1 MRRRP
6 LVLAPAAATLA
17 LACGSVRAAPRPGPD
32 LVVGQVAALSGPSA
46 PRQLAFNAGARLVID
61 DFNARGGAQ
70 GRPLRWISLD
80 HLGRADLAQA
90 AGEQLL
96 IEQRASLLFGCSG
109 SAATLTLLPLQRE
122 KGVAALAGR
131 EVDDA
136 VRLETTRWSYFVTA
150 GQTHQAQALAQ
161 HLAEL
166 GLRRVA
172 VVHEAG
178 APRPAG
184 RVLGGGA
191 WLRLLHDACV
201 SRQLDWLGSA
211 AVTADPGTAREAMHK
226 LTALSPQAL
235 LLALPGRQ
243 VLALLAELNRLAK
256 APPCYA
262 LPEAEEDGSLLQAAA
277 QTRLLT
283 LAQVLP
289 SPWSTT
295 QAALIE
301 FRRQASAA
309 GVGLS
314 YPTLEGWMAGQ
325 LLVQALQRCGR
336 DTSAARLHA
345 VLDSLQ
351 VHLGGMTVDFS
362 RRELSGSRLVEWVH
376 PSLDGRW
383 LS

>member
-6 LVLAPAAATLA
+6 LVLAPAAASLA
-17 LACGSVRAAPRPGPD
+17 VAGAALRAAPRPSTD
-32 LVVGQVAALSGPSA
+32 LVVGQVAALSGPASL
-46 PRQLAFNAGARLVID
+46 RQLAFNTGARLVID

-70 GRPLRWISLD
+70 GRTLRWIALD
-80 HLGRADLAQA
+80 HQGRADLAQA

-96 IEQRASLLFGCSG
+96 IDQRASLLFGCSG
-109 SAATLTLLPLQRE
+109 AAATLALLPLQRE

-150 GQTHQAQALAQ
+150 GQTRQAQALAQ

-166 GLRRVA
+166 GLHRVA
-172 VVHEAG
+172 AVHEAG
-178 APRPAG
+178 APRPPG

-262 LPEAEEDGSLLQAAA
+262 LPLAEEDGSLLQAAA

-283 LAQVLP
+283 LGQVLP

-301 FRRQASAA
+301 FRRQASTA
-309 GVGLS
+309 GVALS
-314 YPTLEGWMAGQ
+314 YLALEGWMAGQ
-325 LLVQALQRCGR
+325 LLVQALLRCGR